1 MATATTEKTET
12 VTNGASAESTALQ
25 VAPASAPPS
34 TQKVPVHMGLAPKTL
49 DEAWRMAQFMSGSEI
64 VPKQYRNK
72 PADVLVAIQYG
83 MELGFPPMQALQSI
97 AVINGRP
104 GVFGDGFLALIT
116 SSSLCREHD
125 EYYEVEGQRRDGLT
139 VEDLKRDDSTAV
151 CTFWRA
157 GRQQPITRRFSIGQ
171 AKKAGLLGKEG
182 PWSNYP
188 DRMLMMRA
196 RGFAGR
202 DGFADLLRGVRTAEE
217 LRDTPDDDPID
228 IPTRPEPVQPRRA
241 SEARA
246 TSSQSPA
253 TAPASTPAPQS
264 AAAPGNAPSTPA
276 SAPATV
282 SGQEM
287 RGLLITHTSFVRP
300 KTGEP
305 FYEIDAKTSTG
316 EEKKFLTRDE
326 QVYKEAASFEST
338 DHFVT
343 VGYHEGVKEQAK
355 VLVLDRLA
363 IYEGATPAAGE
374 STGPLF
380 D

>member
-1 MATATTEKTET
+1 MATATTEKTSEAAAPAA
-12 VTNGASAESTALQ
+12 ASENTALQ
-25 VAPASAPPS
+25 PAPASTPPA
-34 TQKVPVHMGLAPKTL
+34 TAKVPVHMGLAPKTL
-49 DEAWRMAQFMSGSEI
+49 DEAWRMAQFMSSSEI

-72 PADVLVAIQYG
+72 PADILVAIQYG

-139 VEDLKRDDSTAV
+139 VEDLKHDDSTAV

-182 PWSNYP
+182 PWTNYP

-217 LRDTPDDDPID
+217 LRDTPDDEPID
-228 IPTRPEPVQPRRA
+228 IQGRSEPVQPRRA

-246 TSSQSPA
+246 TASPQSPA
-253 TAPASTPAPQS
+253 SAPASTPASPS
-264 AAAPGNAPSTPA
+264 AAAPGNAPPA
-276 SAPATV
+276 PTSAVTN
-282 SGQEM
+282 GQEI
-287 RGLLITHTSFVRP
+287 RGLLITHTAFVKP

-305 FYEIDAKTSTG
+305 FYEIVAKTSTG
-316 EEKKFLTRDE
+316 DEKKFLTRDE
-326 QVYKEAASFEST
+326 QVYKEAASFEGT

-363 IYEGATPAAGE
+363 IYEGAAPTAGE
-374 STGPLF
+374 STGLQF